1 MRSTWT
7 GFGSGAAAGARLE
20 PGCSHCVYMSS
31 VYGNYEA
38 VELFKVQ
45 EFLNE
50 AKVALTL
57 VDVIARSPNLV
68 M

>member
-1 MRSTWT
+1 
-7 GFGSGAAAGARLE
+7 
-20 PGCSHCVYMSS
+20 MSS